1 MKLKKKILLIE
12 KLEELRSDNLVNCQF
27 YQNAYLS
34 CDKIYIKNIFL
45 RLCKQKENFCEEL
58 ETLIKELQQEVYA
71 LQNNNVPNF
80 TSPKKIKNTSPG
92 FRMHSKRNF
101 YETFKRESKSY
112 AKYLECLAKANDGKI
127 REKLMSHR
135 HKIHLT
141 LSEMN
146 IMGIK
151 KYPIGSL

>member
-12 KLEELRSDNLVNCQF
+12 LLEELRSDNLVNCHF

-34 CDKIYIKNIFL
+34 CNKIYVKNIFL
-45 RLCKQKENFCEEL
+45 RLCKQKEAFNNEL
-58 ETLIKELQQEVYA
+58 EKLIKELQQEVYA
-71 LQNNNVPNF
+71 LSNNNIPNF
-80 TSPKKIKNTSPG
+80 TSPKKIRNSSPTFKIAG
-92 FRMHSKRNF
+92 RRNF
-101 YETFKRESKSY
+101 YEAFKRETKSY
-112 AKYLECLAKANDGKI
+112 AKYLECLAKATDGKI

-135 HKIHLT
+135 HKIQLT
-141 LSEMN
+141 LREMN